1 MAFAV
6 VLVAIA
12 LISVGAW
19 SVLNRAQA
27 EDLKLKDI
35 AFMLADQKATAEKVR
50 GRLRTLARAQRDQE
64 GLREYAV
71 QTWRQFD
78 GQAEQIRL
86 SIAKSE
92 LSQETIEEVVH
103 YLGTVSQLRIRAE
116 YVLVE
121 AQDAKSSIVV
131 PDRDLDRLVATADD
145 LEDELRR
152 RIHVNQVAARQAILT
167 GFGGIIALATILGS
181 FLILP
186 ISIRV
191 RSALKRGQKVA
202 EEAHDAFEELCLT
215 KASIESTNVELDR
228 QRAWLVEKQEELQE
242 ALEHAENQKA
252 MHDRA
257 ARRFQA
263 LFDGLPVGCASF
275 DTEGT
280 VFEWNGQL
288 TELTGVPAFQVLLR
302 PLPDAFDEDA
312 AAILQEMV
320 VGAAQGARSSV
331 DLRYKTPEGE
341 RTFALSCFP
350 LANSTNEVTG
360 GILCVQDVT
369 ITREGERR
377 MAQMAKLQQTVL
389 DSTPDAIVSF
399 DRDGV
404 ITGFNRAAERIFGFQ
419 AQELIGHSG
428 IECLF
433 LETEMTHIR
442 LEAESDAGEI
452 FAADWQAL
460 VHYARPERPVIRE
473 THLKR
478 KDETIFD
485 GRVSVT
491 CLMEDDGEVSG
502 YLLTGNDISQEKT
515 TAERLRM
522 LSLVAE
528 KAENSVI
535 ISDPSGRVLFVNPA
549 FERMSGYE
557 WDDALGEP
565 AFEFRSGLQT
575 SRTTLKFI
583 IEQVRQSK
591 PVKADLQLSRKD
603 GSSFWVRSTTTPVFD
618 PEGRLTHL
626 VTIEED
632 ISDRKADEARI
643 LESEERLRQ
652 IVEAAGEF
660 IWETDANWN
669 ITYVSDRV
677 ETVLGFSS
685 EEIMEAARVG
695 DELGQLVKVPEIV
708 EARMAAGDPTSNI
721 TVCTKTKDGRDVW
734 LRVNVMFRRDAAGI
748 LVGYRG
754 ASMDITAE
762 KLAQDALSHTK
773 DEMQRILESINDP
786 FIALDSAL
794 SVRFVNRAA
803 LKWLNRSQ
811 PYVIGR
817 QLTEVFDPSEWVMLS
832 VAAMQCAEAG
842 VEREFEHFNPAN
854 QSWVNVRLFPNAG
867 GALVFLQDI
876 TTRKVTEE
884 QVERQMLQ
892 LNEANLQ
899 LEWQQTE
906 LEAANSK
913 LHALATTDGLT
924 GLNNHKRFQDFL
936 QETIEYQ
943 TLTGGTVAVALMDV
957 DKFKQYND
965 NFGHLAGDEVL
976 KGVAEILQL
985 GVEEPHLVARYGGE
999 EFVVV
1004 WVGLEEEAAFIRTEE
1019 LRAAIE
1025 EREWPNRE
1033 VTASFGLAMWHPGL
1047 QKRAEL
1053 IDRADQALYASKESG
1068 RNRVTKYSQLQ
1079 TQKAA

>member
-1 MAFAV
+1 M
-6 VLVAIA
+6 
-12 LISVGAW
+12 GTW
-19 SVLNRAQA
+19 SILTRAQS
-27 EDLKLKDI
+27 EDLKLKEI
-35 AFMLADQKATAEKVR
+35 AFMLSDQKAMAEQVR
-50 GRLRTLARAQRDQE
+50 GRLRTWARAESPPKDA
-64 GLREYAV
+64 LEYAAE
-71 QTWRQFD
+71 TWRGFD
-78 GQAEQIRL
+78 AQAEQIRL
-86 SIAKSE
+86 GI
-92 LSQETIEEVVH
+92 SQTDLATQSVEEVVS
-103 YLGTVSQLRIRAE
+103 YLSTVSLMRLRAE
-116 YVLVE
+116 GTLASANNSKE
-121 AQDAKSSIVV
+121 ARIV
-131 PDRDLDRLVATADD
+131 PDRDLDRLVKAADG
-145 LEDELRR
+145 LEHELRS
-152 RIHVNQVAARQAILT
+152 RINANQLSTKKAVLT
-167 GFGGIIALATILGS
+167 GFGGIIFVASVLGL
-181 FLILP
+181 FLLLP
-186 ISIRV
+186 FSIRV
-191 RSALKRGQKVA
+191 RSALKSGAKVA
-202 EEAHDAFEELCLT
+202 EEAQTAFEELSKT
-215 KASIESTNVELDR
+215 RASIESNNQELDR

-263 LFDGLPVGCASF
+263 LFDGLPVGCVSF

-288 TELTGVPAFQVLLR
+288 TELTGIPAFQVLLR
-302 PLPDAFDEDA
+302 PLPDAFDESA
-312 AAILQEMV
+312 SPILARMV
-320 VGAAQGARSSV
+320 RDAAQGTRTTT
-331 DLRYKTPEGE
+331 DLRFVTSTGD
-341 RTFALSCFP
+341 RTCSLWCFP
-350 LANSTNEVTG
+350 LANNKNEVTG

-399 DRDGV
+399 DRAGL
-404 ITGFNRAAERIFGFQ
+404 ISGFNRAAERIFGYSG
-419 AQELIGHSG
+419 QELIGTAS
-428 IECLF
+428 IDCLF
-433 LETEMTHIR
+433 LETEMAHIR
-442 LEAESDAGEI
+442 LEAESEAGEI
-452 FAADWQAL
+452 FTADWQAL
-460 VHYARPERPVIRE
+460 VHYALPDRPVSRE

-478 KDETIFD
+478 RDETIFD
-485 GRVSVT
+485 GRISVT
-491 CLMEDDGEVSG
+491 CMVDEHGDVSG

-557 WDDALGEP
+557 WDDALGQP
-565 AFEFRSGLQT
+565 AFEFRAGALTARS
-575 SRTTLKFI
+575 TLKHI
-583 IEQVRQSK
+583 VEQVRQSK
-591 PVKADLQLSRKD
+591 PVKADLQLSRKN
-603 GSSFWVRSTTTPVFD
+603 GTSFWVRSTTTPVFD

-660 IWETDANWN
+660 IWESDANWN

-677 ETVLGFSS
+677 KSVLGFSS
-685 EEIMEAARVG
+685 DEIMEASGAG
-695 DELGQLVKVPEIV
+695 EELGQLVKVPEIV

-721 TVCTKTKDGRDVW
+721 TICTKTKDGRDVW
-734 LRVNVMFRRDAAGI
+734 LRVNVMLRRNGSGM

-786 FIALDSAL
+786 FLALDSTL
-794 SVRFVNRAA
+794 SIRFVNRAA

-817 QLTEVFDPSEWVMLS
+817 ALTEVFDPSEWVMLS

-842 VEREFEHFNPAN
+842 VEREFEHFSPMN
-854 QSWVNVRLFPNAG
+854 QSWMNVRLFPNAG
-867 GALVFLQDI
+867 GALIFLQDI
-876 TTRKVTEE
+876 TDRKVTEE

-892 LNEANLQ
+892 LNEVNLQ

-906 LEAANSK
+906 LETANSK

-943 TLTGGTVAVALMDV
+943 STVGGLVSVALMDV

-965 NFGHLAGDEVL
+965 SFGHLAGDEVL
-976 KGVAEILQL
+976 KGVAEILIG
-985 GVEEPHLVARYGGE
+985 GVESPHLVARYGGE
-999 EFVVV
+999 EFVIV
-1004 WVGLEEEAAFIRTEE
+1004 WVGLDEEAAFIRTEE
-1019 LRAAIE
+1019 VRAAIA
-1025 EREWPNRE
+1025 ERVWPNRE
-1033 VTASFGLAMWHPGL
+1033 VTASFGLAMWSPL
-1047 QKRAEL
+1047 IQKRTEL
-1053 IDRADQALYASKESG
+1053 IDQADQALYASKEHG
-1068 RNRVTKYSQLQ
+1068 RNRVTKYSALSQL
-1079 TQKAA
+1079 KAA